1 MSGERVLGVDACRAG
16 WVGIALAG
24 GDPGA
29 YLAPTIRELTEQ
41 ATADGPLG
49 VVAIDIPIGLADTGR
64 RRATRGPG
72 GAGLALAV
80 AVHHPVRDAVQ
91 AGDFPAAQA
100 ASRRWPVKASPA
112 RRSRS
117 GPRSWT

>member
-1 MSGERVLGVDACRAG
+1 MPAGPAGSGSPSS
-16 WVGIALAG
+16 G
-24 GDPGA
+24 GEPRA

-64 RRATRGPG
+64 RRADQ
-72 GAGLALAV
+72 LARAALGRRWPSLFIT
-80 AVHHPVRDAVQ
+80 PVRDAVQ

-100 ASRRWPVKASPA
+100 ASRRLA
-112 RRSRS
+112 
-117 GPRSWT
+117 G

>member
-1 MSGERVLGVDACRAG
+1 MSSERVLGVDACRAG

-24 GDPGA
+24 GEPGA

-64 RRATRGPG
+64 RRADQFAR
-72 GAGLALAV
+72 AALGRRWPSLFIT
-80 AVHHPVRDAVQ
+80 PVRDAWR
-91 AGDFPAAQA
+91 AGQ
-100 ASRRWPVKASPA
+100 
-112 RRSRS
+112 
-117 GPRSWT
+117 